1 MDASNS
7 QENPKTAKP
16 AEPDNSGPVDRA
28 VGRIVTAHRQRE
40 GAGFMVRRPVPTA
53 GLDQVDSFLML
64 DEVGPVTYGPG
75 EALGAPDHPHRG
87 FETISYIVEGEKL
100 HEDTTGATQLIGA
113 GDVQW
118 MTAGAG
124 IVHSEMP
131 GPSMQKNGGRAH
143 GFQIWVNLP
152 GRSKRAE
159 PGYQYL
165 PKADIPVATSQDGL
179 IKVTVIA
186 GEVFGVNAAIGT
198 HTPIW
203 LQDWRVKPGASVAI
217 DVEPCFNAAAY
228 VFGGQILF
236 STQDV
241 PVARGQMALFGAGGR
256 LKISAAANGE
266 GGRFL
271 LLGGEPIN
279 EPVAR
284 YGPFVMNTRD
294 ELVAAFDDY
303 ESGRMGV
310 IRRVGPD

>member
-1 MDASNS
+1 MIV
-7 QENPKTAKP
+7 KP
-16 AEPDNSGPVDRA
+16 AEPGDSDDSYPVDRA
-28 VGRIVTAHRQRE
+28 VERIVTAHRQRE

-53 GLDQVDSFLML
+53 GLDQVDPFLIL

-100 HEDTTGATQLIGA
+100 HEDSTGATQLIGA

-131 GPSMQKNGGRAH
+131 GPSLQRDGGGAH

-152 GRSKRAE
+152 AKNKRTA

-165 PKADIPVATSQDGL
+165 PKADIPVATSPDGL
-179 IKVTVIA
+179 IEVTVIA
-186 GEVFGVNAAIGT
+186 GAAFGVRAAIGT

-203 LQDWRVKPGASVAI
+203 LQDWRVKPGASVTI
-217 DVEPCFNAAAY
+217 DIEPGFNAAAY
-228 VFGGQILF
+228 VFDGQILF
-236 STQDV
+236 STEGV
-241 PVARGQMALFGAGGR
+241 PVARSQMALFGAGGR
-256 LKISAAANGE
+256 LKIGAAANGE

-294 ELVAAFDDY
+294 ELIAAFDDY
-303 ESGRMGV
+303 QSGRMGV
-310 IRRVGPD
+310 IRRAGPD

>member
-53 GLDQVDSFLML
+53 GLNQVDSFLML

-87 FETISYIVEGEKL
+87 FESISFIVEDENL
-100 HEDTTGATQLIGA
+100 HEDSTGATQLIGA

-152 GRSKRAE
+152 ARSKRAA

-186 GEVFGVNAAIGT
+186 GAVFGVNAAIGT

-217 DVEPCFNAAAY
+217 DIEPGFNAAAY